1 LNILFVLEYYVPHI
15 GGAEVL
21 FGNLCQGLVARG
33 HDVTVLT
40 LRLPDT
46 PSFEV
51 IDGVKVHRLKVP
63 NKGGR
68 YWFTFLAV
76 PKALRLARQADLIHT
91 TTYNGA
97 FPAWLAGR
105 LGRRMC
111 VITVHELLGRQ
122 WKDLAGMGA
131 LNARLHQLLE
141 RLIIALPFRRYIAV
155 SRYTADCLRSSG
167 VNQAR
172 TTVIYN
178 GIDSGLFSPDKSD
191 GQPVRQKLK
200 LNGEFVYMYYGRPG
214 VSKGV
219 EYLVQAVPLIRKS
232 LPGSKLLMILARDPP
247 DRYENIR
254 RMMKDLA
261 SEGSII
267 LLSPVP
273 RPELPGYIAAADCVV
288 VPSLSEGFGFAA
300 AEACAMGRPVV
311 ASNVA
316 SLPEVV
322 SGRYVLVAPRDPQ
335 ALAEGVV
342 EICRGEGETSQPKVF
357 SWDRCVDEYLAIYEQ
372 TTGRST
378 RPARL

>member
-1 LNILFVLEYYVPHI
+1 MNILFVLEYYPPHI

-21 FGNLCQGLVARG
+21 FENLCQGLVARG

-46 PSFEV
+46 SPFEV
-51 IDGVKVHRLKVP
+51 INGVNVHRLKVP
-63 NKGGR
+63 NKGAR

-76 PKALRLARQADLIHT
+76 PKAFRLARRADLVHT

-105 LGRRMC
+105 LRRKTC

-122 WKDLAGMGA
+122 WKDLAGMGP

-141 RLIIALPFRRYIAV
+141 RLVIALPFRRYIAV
-155 SRYTADCLRSSG
+155 SRYAADCLKGSG

-172 TTVIYN
+172 ITVVYN
-178 GIDSGLFSPDKSD
+178 GIDSGLFSPDKND
-191 GQPVRQKLK
+191 GRAVRQKLK

-214 VSKGV
+214 ISKGA

-232 LPGSKLLMILARDPP
+232 VPGSKLLMILARDPP

-261 SEGSII
+261 IEDSII

-300 AEACAMGRPVV
+300 AEACAMGKPVV

-322 SGRYVLVAPRDPQ
+322 SGRYVLVAPRNPE
-335 ALAEGVV
+335 ALAEGVQK
-342 EICRGEGETSQPKVF
+342 IYRGEGETSEPRAF
-357 SWDRCVDEYLAIYEQ
+357 SWDRCLDEYLAIYEQ
-372 TTGRST
+372 TTGKSAQ
-378 RPARL
+378 PARL